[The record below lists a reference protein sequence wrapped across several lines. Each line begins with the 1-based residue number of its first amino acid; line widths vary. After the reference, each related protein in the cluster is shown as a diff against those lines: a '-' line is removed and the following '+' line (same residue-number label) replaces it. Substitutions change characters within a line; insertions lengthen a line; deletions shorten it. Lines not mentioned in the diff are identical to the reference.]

1 MAIEIEHKYL
11 VVNDSY
17 KQDASSHSEIWQ
29 GYLSR
34 DPAHT
39 IRVRIR
45 DSSACITIKGKSAGA
60 ARCEFEYSIP
70 LEDAQQLMQLCEP
83 PIISKTRYIIMHDG
97 NRWEVDEFHG
107 ALSGLVIAELE
118 IPDEKYRYRL
128 PAFVGNDVTND
139 KRFYNSQLGLSS
151 EQLDKMK

>member
-1 MAIEIEHKYL
+1 
-11 VVNDSY
+11 
-17 KQDASSHSEIWQ
+17 
-29 GYLSR
+29 
-34 DPAHT
+34 
-39 IRVRIR
+39 
-45 DSSACITIKGKSAGA
+45 
-60 ARCEFEYSIP
+60 
-70 LEDAQQLMQLCEP
+70 MQLCEP